1 VKPQFSQVTVTL
13 PPAGCLSS
21 LFQPMNQT
29 AGSVEV
35 LDVISSHLDVIV
47 LDVEATVLEVVDTM
61 SVGEV
66 VLAVESA
73 CMDYSIV
80 AEPDVVEHAA
90 VAANR
95 HMVKNLVRMSTVGTK
110 RRNRSGFFEAPMGS
124 DPVRGPLWYCRF
136 QAPIRVVTMSWVSLP
151 RGCI

>member
-1 VKPQFSQVTVTL
+1 
-13 PPAGCLSS
+13 
-21 LFQPMNQT
+21 MNQT

-35 LDVISSHLDVIV
+35 LDVISSDLDVIV

-61 SVGEV
+61 SVVEI

-73 CMDYSIV
+73 CVDCSIV

-95 HMVKNLVRMSTVGTK
+95 HMVKNLVRMST
-110 RRNRSGFFEAPMGS
+110 
-124 DPVRGPLWYCRF
+124 
-136 QAPIRVVTMSWVSLP
+136 Q
-151 RGCI
+151 